1 MKKLP
6 QKDVAASET
15 QRVVPMETR
24 QWGLPPDELAKLPTI
39 YRDDLLS
46 GQVIVVSGG
55 GSGMGRAIAF
65 LALRLGAEVMICGR
79 DEAKLR
85 RAAEDAKRL
94 LGQDIAYRAMTI
106 RNPEQVDTLAEEA
119 FTRFGRIDTLVN
131 NAGGQFP
138 QNALDFSTKG
148 WLAVVDTNLNGTW
161 WMMQAFARRWRDKE
175 QAGNVV
181 NIIATYDRGI
191 PQSAHTC
198 AARAGV
204 AHLSKSVAVEWAP
217 LKIRVNCVAP
227 GTIETEGLN
236 NYPPELLQRT
246 GKGNPMRVMGDT
258 WDIAQ
263 SVVYLSAPS
272 AKFVTGEVL
281 HVDGGMQLWG
291 TNWPLGVP
299 EYFREP

>member
-1 MKKLP
+1 MSKE
-6 QKDVAASET
+6 DSSVNET
-15 QRVVPMETR
+15 QRVVPMEAR
-24 QWGLPPDELAKLPTI
+24 QWGLSPDELATLPCI
-39 YRDDLLS
+39 YRSDLLS
-46 GQVIVVSGG
+46 DQVFVVSGG

-65 LALRLGAEVMICGR
+65 LVLRLGAEVMICGR
-79 DEAKLR
+79 DEAKLVR
-85 RAAEDAKRL
+85 TAADAKRL
-94 LGQDIAYRAMTI
+94 LGRDIAYRAMTI
-106 RNPEQVDTLAEEA
+106 RNPEQVDALADEA
-119 FTRFGRIDTLVN
+119 FARFGRVDTLVN

-138 QNALDFSTKG
+138 QNALDFSAKG
-148 WLAVVDTNLNGTW
+148 WLAVIDTNLNGTW
-161 WMMQAFARRWRDKE
+161 WMMQAFGRRWRDT
-175 QAGNVV
+175 QRAGNVV

-204 AHLSKSVAVEWAP
+204 GYLSKSVAVEWAP
-217 LKIRVNCVAP
+217 LKIRVNCIAP

-236 NYPPELLQRT
+236 NYPPELLLRT

-263 SVVYLSAPS
+263 SVVYLSASS

-299 EYFREP
+299 EYFRDP

>member
-6 QKDVAASET
+6 QTDVTVSET

-24 QWGLPPDELAKLPTI
+24 QCGLPPGELAKLPTI

-79 DEAKLR
+79 DEAKLTR
-85 RAAEDAKRL
+85 VAEDAKRL
-94 LGQDIAYRAMTI
+94 LGKDITYRAMTI

-138 QNALDFSTKG
+138 QNALDFSAKG
-148 WLAVVDTNLNGTW
+148 WLAVIDTNLNGTW
-161 WMMQAFARRWRDKE
+161 WMMQAFGRRWRDT
-175 QAGNVV
+175 QRAGNVV

-204 AHLSKSVAVEWAP
+204 GYLSKSVAVEWAP
-217 LKIRVNCVAP
+217 LKIRVNCIAP
-227 GTIETEGLN
+227 GTIETEGWN
-236 NYPPELLQRT
+236 VYSPEARAAYPRS
-246 GKGNPMRVMGDT
+246 NPMMRAGSA
-258 WDIAQ
+258 WDVAEACA
-263 SVVYLSAPS
+263 YLA
-272 AKFVTGEVL
+272 G
-281 HVDGGMQLWG
+281 
-291 TNWPLGVP
+291 
-299 EYFREP
+299 